1 MQYGTFS
8 YNYSIEILVMVV
20 LGGMGNINGS
30 ILAAALITYVNF
42 KLQSALTGDLAAM
55 KLLIYAIILIVVV
68 VWGNAPALAPFKEAV
83 SWHNLKKKLFKKY
96 RKPGAISDDAA
107 EWNRITTKIKMDE
120 VLSADIKIGDDG
132 KEDK

>member
-1 MQYGTFS
+1 
-8 YNYSIEILVMVV
+8 MVV

-68 VWGNAPALAPFKEAV
+68 VWGNAPALAPFKVAV
-83 SWHNLKKKLFKKY
+83 LPLSKKL
-96 RKPGAISDDAA
+96 
-107 EWNRITTKIKMDE
+107 
-120 VLSADIKIGDDG
+120 ADKGREIQAQLAQPQ
-132 KEDK
+132 